1 MTLKIKLA
9 FILLKKMFVK
19 TKIHFATFNEQ
30 ETPCISILKSAGV
43 THNTTYD
50 QQSEL
55 FYFLL
60 IPIVNQFNIFEFFLL
75 LNIKLENFL
84 ITLIS
89 KMFTLYPVTK

>member
-1 MTLKIKLA
+1 M
-9 FILLKKMFVK
+9 
-19 TKIHFATFNEQ
+19 
-30 ETPCISILKSAGV
+30 

-60 IPIVNQFNIFEFFLL
+60 IPIVNQFNIFEFVLL

-89 KMFTLYPVTK
+89 KMFTLYSNNFDFKSEDLKIKRK

>member
-1 MTLKIKLA
+1 M
-9 FILLKKMFVK
+9 
-19 TKIHFATFNEQ
+19 
-30 ETPCISILKSAGV
+30 
-43 THNTTYD
+43 THNATYD

-84 ITLIS
+84 MTLIS
-89 KMFTLYPVTK
+89 KMFTLYSNNFDFKS